1 MRVFTCPLYAGK
13 GSCRGRSPKTLFFVV
28 TYLRNGSI
36 RTGGDVLAAR
46 PKSETLSTGLPGLDR
61 VFTGILPGDN
71 IVWQVDVVED
81 YRPFVDPF
89 VRDAIARG
97 KRLVYFRFA
106 RHPELVPRGIGAEIH
121 VLRPEVGFET
131 FTAQIHKVIEEAGR
145 GTFYVFDCLS
155 DLAADWYSDLML
167 GNFFMVTCPYL
178 YDLDTVTYF
187 ALLRDGHSFDAVSAI
202 RGTTQLLIDV
212 FRHKERLYVHPLK
225 VDRRS
230 SPTMYLPHVRDGKA
244 FRPLTESAV
253 LSEVL
258 EDLSKRRVDAVP
270 RTLDIWD
277 RKLLQAREV
286 IDEVRLGVVPGGE
299 AAEIFARLLR
309 MMVTRDERLVALA
322 SRWFDLDD
330 LLALRKRM
338 IGTGLIGGKS
348 VGMLLA
354 RAILCKADPRW
365 RDRLETHDSF
375 YIGSDV
381 FYTFLVRN
389 GCWRA
394 RRGQR
399 NAATFMDGA
408 EEAGERILSGTFPG
422 FLQEQFV
429 AMLEYFGQSPI
440 IVRSS
445 SLLEDSFGNAF
456 TGKYDSVFCPNQGS
470 PQERL
475 SAFLDAIRVVYA
487 STMSPEA
494 LLYRAHRG
502 LIDRDEQMAILVQR
516 VSGAVHGHLFYPQ
529 VAGVGLSYNPYAWSE
544 QIDPQAGVLR
554 LVFGLGTRAVDRSDD
569 DYTRLVALNAPQRRP
584 ESAREGGGMSYSQ
597 RRVDLLDLRANRFT
611 SEGIDDV
618 ARASPDLPIDLY
630 AVRRGAL
637 LRGAGGSPRPSDE
650 GWVLTFGKLLSETP
664 FVPYM
669 REMLGILRDAYD
681 YPVDIEF
688 TANFLPDG
696 RYLVNLVQC
705 RPLQVKEGGNI
716 VDPPKRIP
724 RNALLLESRGPVIG
738 QSSLSRLDRVIFVDP
753 AAYSALPQRDRPSV
767 GRLIG
772 RIVHRPA
779 EGGPRNTLLLGPG
792 RWGTSTPSL
801 GVPVSF
807 AEIDK
812 VSAICEIIGV
822 GMPVV
827 PDVSLGTHFFND
839 LVEANMLYLAVH
851 PTRRGDSL
859 NLKFLAGAKNR
870 LAELLPEDA
879 EWAGVV
885 RVIDFPEAGD
895 GRVPYLNADSFRQRV
910 VCYLASAGKES

>member
-1 MRVFTCPLYAGK
+1 M
-13 GSCRGRSPKTLFFVV
+13 V

-36 RTGGDVLAAR
+36 RTGGDALAAR
-46 PKSETLSTGLPGLDR
+46 RKSETLSTGLPGLDR

-71 IVWQVDVVED
+71 IVWQVDTVED
-81 YRPFVDPF
+81 YVPFVDPF
-89 VRDAIARG
+89 VRAAIARG

-106 RHPELVPRGIGAEIH
+106 RHPELVPSGIGAEIH
-121 VLRPEVGFET
+121 TLHPEVGFET
-131 FTAQIHKVIEEAGR
+131 FTARIHKVIEEAGR

-187 ALLRDGHSFDAVSAI
+187 ALLRDGHSFDAVSSI

-212 FRHKERLYVHPLK
+212 FRHGERLYVHPLK

-258 EDLSKRRVDAVP
+258 EDLSKRRVDAVS

-277 RKLLQAREV
+277 RKLLQAREA
-286 IDEVRLGVVPGGE
+286 IDEVRKGVRPESE
-299 AAEIFARLLR
+299 AAEIFGRLLR

-399 NAATFMDGA
+399 NADTFMDGA
-408 EEAGERILSGTFPG
+408 DVAKERILSGAFPG
-422 FLQEQFV
+422 FLEEQFV

-456 TGKYDSVFCPNQGS
+456 TGKYDSVFRPNQGS
-470 PQERL
+470 PRERL
-475 SAFLDAIRVVYA
+475 STFLDAIRAVYA

-502 LIDRDEQMAILVQR
+502 LIDRDEQMAVLVQR

-529 VAGVGLSYNPYAWSE
+529 VAGVGLSYNPYVWSE

-569 DYTRLVALNAPQRRP
+569 DYTRLVALNDPLRRP
-584 ESAREGGGMSYSQ
+584 ESAREGGGTSYSQ
-597 RRVDLLDLRANRFT
+597 RRVDLLNLKTNRFS
-611 SEGIDDV
+611 SETVDAV
-618 ARASPDLPIDLY
+618 ACVSPDLPIDLY
-630 AVRRGAL
+630 AVRRSAL
-637 LRGAGGSPRPSDE
+637 PRGGGGSPRPTDE

-681 YPVDIEF
+681 YPVDTEF

-696 RYLVNLVQC
+696 RCLVNLVQC

-724 RNALLLESRGPVIG
+724 RNALLLDSRGPVIG

-772 RIVHRPA
+772 RIVHLPG
-779 EGGPRNTLLLGPG
+779 EGEERNTLLFGPG

-822 GMPVV
+822 GMPVT

-839 LVEANMLYLAVH
+839 LVEANMLYLAVQ
-851 PTRRGDSL
+851 PARRGDSL
-859 NLKFLAGAKNR
+859 NLAFLAGARNR
-870 LAELLPEDA
+870 LADLLPEDA

-885 RVIDFPEAGD
+885 RVIDFPDPAD
-895 GRVPYLNADSFRQRV
+895 GRRLYLNADSFRQRV
-910 VCYLASAGKES
+910 VCYLASPGKES

>member
-1 MRVFTCPLYAGK
+1 
-13 GSCRGRSPKTLFFVV
+13 
-28 TYLRNGSI
+28 
-36 RTGGDVLAAR
+36 
-46 PKSETLSTGLPGLDR
+46 
-61 VFTGILPGDN
+61 
-71 IVWQVDVVED
+71 
-81 YRPFVDPF
+81 
-89 VRDAIARG
+89 
-97 KRLVYFRFA
+97 
-106 RHPELVPRGIGAEIH
+106 
-121 VLRPEVGFET
+121 LRPEIGFET

-178 YDLDTVTYF
+178 YDLETVTYF

-225 VDRRS
+225 VDQRH
-230 SPTMYLPHVRDGKA
+230 SPTMYLPHVWDESA
-244 FRPLTESAV
+244 FRPITESAL

-258 EDLSKRRVDAVP
+258 VDLTKRRVDAAP

-277 RKLLQAREV
+277 RKLLRAREV
-286 IDEVRLGVVPGGE
+286 LDEVRLGVRPGEE

-322 SRWFDLDD
+322 SRWFGLDD
-330 LLALRKRM
+330 LLAIRKRM

-354 RAILCKADPRW
+354 RAILCKADARW
-365 RDRLETHDSF
+365 RERLETHDSF

-408 EEAGERILSGTFPG
+408 EEARERIVSGTFPG
-422 FLQEQFV
+422 FLREQFV

-470 PQERL
+470 PQQRL
-475 SAFLDAIRVVYA
+475 SAFLDAVQTVYA
-487 STMSPEA
+487 STMSSEA

-529 VAGVGLSYNPYAWSE
+529 VAGVGLSYNPYVWSDR
-544 QIDPQAGVLR
+544 IDPEAGVLR

-569 DYTRLVALNAPQRRP
+569 DYTRMVALNEPLRRP
-584 ESAREGGGMSYSQ
+584 ESSHGDGGAGYSQ
-597 RRVDLLDLRANRFT
+597 RRVDVLDLSANRFA
-611 SEGIDDV
+611 SETIDDV
-618 ARASPDLPIDLY
+618 ARVSPDLPIDLY
-630 AVRRGAL
+630 AARRGAL
-637 LRGAGGSPRPSDE
+637 ARGAATRRPSDD
-650 GWVLTFGKLLSETP
+650 GWVLLFGKLLSETP

-669 REMLGILRDAYD
+669 REMLGILRDAYE
-681 YPVDIEF
+681 YPVDTEF

-696 RYLVNLVQC
+696 RCLVNLVQC

-724 RNALLLESRGPVIG
+724 RGALVLESRGPVIG
-738 QSSLSRLDRVIFVDP
+738 QSSLSRLDRVIYVDP
-753 AAYSALPQRDRPSV
+753 AAYSSLSQRDRPSI

-772 RIVHRPA
+772 RIVHLPA

-807 AEIDK
+807 AEIDT

-851 PTRRGDSL
+851 PTRRGDLL
-859 NLKFLAGAKNR
+859 NMKFLAGARNL

-885 RVIDFPEAGD
+885 RVIDLPETGD
-895 GRVPYLNADSFRQRV
+895 GRCLYLNANSFRQRV
-910 VCYLASAGKES
+910 VCYLASSKQEIQCEFS

>member
-1 MRVFTCPLYAGK
+1 
-13 GSCRGRSPKTLFFVV
+13 
-28 TYLRNGSI
+28 
-36 RTGGDVLAAR
+36 
-46 PKSETLSTGLPGLDR
+46 
-61 VFTGILPGDN
+61 
-71 IVWQVDVVED
+71 
-81 YRPFVDPF
+81 
-89 VRDAIARG
+89 
-97 KRLVYFRFA
+97 
-106 RHPELVPRGIGAEIH
+106 
-121 VLRPEVGFET
+121 
-131 FTAQIHKVIEEAGR
+131 
-145 GTFYVFDCLS
+145 
-155 DLAADWYSDLML
+155 ML

-187 ALLRDGHSFDAVSAI
+187 ALLRDGHSFDAVSSI

-212 FRHKERLYVHPLK
+212 FRHEDRLYVHPLK

-258 EDLSKRRVDAVP
+258 EDLSKRRVDAVS

-286 IDEVRLGVVPGGE
+286 IDEVRLGVRPGEE
-299 AAEIFARLLR
+299 ASEIFGRLLR

-399 NAATFMDGA
+399 NADTFMDGA
-408 EEAGERILSGTFPG
+408 DVARGRILSGTFPG

-475 SAFLDAIRVVYA
+475 SAFLEAIRAVYA

-529 VAGVGLSYNPYAWSE
+529 VAGVGLSYNPYVWSE
-544 QIDPQAGVLR
+544 RIDPEAGVLR
-554 LVFGLGTRAVDRSDD
+554 LVFGLGTRAVERSDD
-569 DYTRLVALNAPQRRP
+569 DYTRLVALNEPLRRP
-584 ESAREGGGMSYSQ
+584 ETPGDDGGTGYSQ
-597 RRVDLLDLRANRFT
+597 RRVDVLDLSANRFT
-611 SEGIDDV
+611 SQTIDDV
-618 ARASPDLPIDLY
+618 VRVSPELPIDYY
-630 AVRRGAL
+630 ATRRSTL
-637 LRGAGGSPRPSDE
+637 LRGRGTSSRREEG
-650 GWVLTFGKLLSETP
+650 GWVLQFGKLLAETP
-664 FVPYM
+664 FVPYL
-669 REMLGILRDAYD
+669 REMLGILRDAYE
-681 YPVDIEF
+681 YPVDTEF
-688 TANFLPDG
+688 TANFLPGG
-696 RYLVNLVQC
+696 RCLVNLVQC
-705 RPLQVKEGGNI
+705 RPLQVKEGGTI

-724 RNALLLESRGPVIG
+724 RSALLLESHGPVIG
-738 QSSLSRLDRVIFVDP
+738 QSSLSGLGRVIFVDP

-772 RIVHRPA
+772 RIVHLPA
-779 EGGPRNTLLLGPG
+779 EDGPRNTLLLGPG

-807 AEIDK
+807 AEFDT

-822 GMPVV
+822 GMPVA

-859 NLKFLAGAKNR
+859 NLKFLAGARNR
-870 LAELLPEDA
+870 LPELLPEDA

-885 RVIDFPEAGD
+885 RVIDFPDRTD
-895 GRVPYLNADSFRQRV
+895 GRLLYLNADSFRQRV
-910 VCYLASAGKES
+910 VCYLASSRKKT

>member
-1 MRVFTCPLYAGK
+1 M
-13 GSCRGRSPKTLFFVV
+13 
-28 TYLRNGSI
+28 
-36 RTGGDVLAAR
+36 
-46 PKSETLSTGLPGLDR
+46 PGLDR

-81 YRPFVDPF
+81 YVPFVRPF

-121 VLRPEVGFET
+121 TLRPDVGFET
-131 FTAQIHKVIEEAGR
+131 FTAQIHKAIEEAGR

-225 VDRRS
+225 VDQRH
-230 SPTMYLPHVRDGKA
+230 SPTMYLPHVRDEDA
-244 FRPLTESAV
+244 FRPITESAL

-258 EDLSKRRVDAVP
+258 VDLTKRRVDAAP

-277 RKLLQAREV
+277 RKLLRAREV
-286 IDEVRLGVVPGGE
+286 LDEVRLGVRPGGE
-299 AAEIFARLLR
+299 AAGIFARLLR

-330 LLALRKRM
+330 LLAIRKRM

-354 RAILCKADPRW
+354 RAILCKADARW
-365 RDRLETHDSF
+365 RERLETHDSF

-399 NAATFMDGA
+399 NAATFMDGV
-408 EEAGERILSGTFPG
+408 EEARERIVSGTFPG
-422 FLQEQFV
+422 FIREQFV

-470 PQERL
+470 PQQRL
-475 SAFLDAIRVVYA
+475 SAFLDAVQAVYA

-529 VAGVGLSYNPYAWSE
+529 VAGVGLSYNPYVWSDR
-544 QIDPQAGVLR
+544 IDPEAGVLR

-569 DYTRLVALNAPQRRP
+569 DYTRMVALNEPLRRP
-584 ESAREGGGMSYSQ
+584 ESSHGDGGAGYSQ
-597 RRVDLLDLRANRFT
+597 RRVDVLDLSANRFT
-611 SEGIDDV
+611 SETIDEV
-618 ARASPDLPIDLY
+618 ARVSPDLPIDLY
-630 AVRRGAL
+630 AARRGSL
-637 LRGAGGSPRPSDE
+637 LRGGGTPSRRAGD
-650 GWVLTFGKLLSETP
+650 GWILQFGKLLSETP

-669 REMLGILRDAYD
+669 REMLGILRDAYE
-681 YPVDIEF
+681 YPVDTEF
-688 TANFLPDG
+688 TTNFLPDG
-696 RYLVNLVQC
+696 RCLVNLVQC

-724 RNALLLESRGPVIG
+724 RGALVLESRGPVIG
-738 QSSLSRLDRVIFVDP
+738 QSSLSRLDRVIYVDP
-753 AAYSALPQRDRPSV
+753 AAYSALTQRDRPSI

-772 RIVHRPA
+772 RIVHLPA
-779 EGGPRNTLLLGPG
+779 EDGPRNTLLLGPG

-807 AEIDK
+807 AEIDT

-851 PTRRGDSL
+851 PTRRGDSM
-859 NLKFLAGAKNR
+859 NMKFLAGARNL

-885 RVIDFPEAGD
+885 RVIDLPEQGD
-895 GRVPYLNADSFRQRV
+895 GRCLYLNANSFRQRV
-910 VCYLASAGKES
+910 VCYLAHPVNES

>member
-1 MRVFTCPLYAGK
+1 MK
-13 GSCRGRSPKTLFFVV
+13 KT
-28 TYLRNGSI
+28 
-36 RTGGDVLAAR
+36 
-46 PKSETLSTGLPGLDR
+46 PSTGLPGLDR
-61 VFTGILPGDN
+61 VFTGLLPGDN
-71 IVWQVDVVED
+71 IVWQVDAVEE

-89 VRDAIARG
+89 VRGAIARG

-121 VLRPEVGFET
+121 TLHPEVGFET
-131 FTAQIHKVIEEAGR
+131 FTSRIHKVIEEAGR

-187 ALLRDGHSFDAVSAI
+187 ALLRDGHSFDAVSSI

-212 FRHKERLYVHPLK
+212 FRHKDRLYVHPLK
-225 VDRRS
+225 VEQRH
-230 SPTMYLPHVRDGKA
+230 SPTMYLPHVRDGEE
-244 FRPLTESAV
+244 FRPLTESAA

-258 EDLSKRRVDAVP
+258 ADLSRRRVDAVP

-277 RKLLQAREV
+277 RKLLQAREA
-286 IDEVRLGVVPGGE
+286 IDAVRPGARPGGE
-299 AAEIFARLLR
+299 APEIFGRLLR
-309 MMVTRDERLVALA
+309 MMVTRDERLIALA

-330 LLALRKRM
+330 LLVLRKRM

-354 RAILCKADPRW
+354 RAILCKVDPRW

-389 GCWRA
+389 GCWKA

-399 NAATFMDGA
+399 NAETFLDGA
-408 EEAGERILSGTFPG
+408 KEARERILAGSFPG

-470 PQERL
+470 PQERIE
-475 SAFLDAIRVVYA
+475 AFLEAIRSVYA

-529 VAGVGLSYNPYAWSE
+529 VAGVGLSYNPYVWSDR
-544 QIDPQAGVLR
+544 IDPEAGVLR

-569 DYTRLVALNAPQRRP
+569 DYTRLVALNDPLRRP
-584 ESAREGGGMSYSQ
+584 ETAREDGGMSYSQ
-597 RRVDLLDLRANRFT
+597 RRVDLLDLETNRFA
-611 SEGIDDV
+611 SETIDAV
-618 ARASPDLPIDLY
+618 VRVSPDLPIGLY
-630 AVRRGAL
+630 SVRRSAL
-637 LRGAGGSPRPSDE
+637 VRDPGSSPRPSAD
-650 GWVLTFGKLLSETP
+650 GWVLEFGKLLSETQ

-669 REMLGILRDAYD
+669 REMLGILREAYE
-681 YPVDIEF
+681 YPVDTEF

-696 RYLVNLVQC
+696 RFLVNLVQC
-705 RPLQVKEGGNI
+705 RPLQVKEGGHI
-716 VDPPKRIP
+716 VDPPKKIP

-738 QSSLSRLDRVIFVDP
+738 QSSLSRIDRVIFVDP
-753 AAYSALPQRDRPSV
+753 SAYSALSQRDRPSV

-772 RIVHRPA
+772 RIVHLPGEDAR
-779 EGGPRNTLLLGPG
+779 RNVLLLGPG

-812 VSAICEIIGV
+812 VSVICEIIGV

-839 LVEANMLYLAVH
+839 LVEADMLYLAVN

-859 NLKFLAGAKNR
+859 NLEFLSGARNR
-870 LAELLPEDA
+870 LAELVPEDA

-885 RVIDFPEAGD
+885 RVIDFPGAGD
-895 GRVPYLNADSFRQRV
+895 GRLPYLNANSFRQRV
-910 VCYLASAGKES
+910 VCYLASSGQET

>member
-1 MRVFTCPLYAGK
+1 
-13 GSCRGRSPKTLFFVV
+13 
-28 TYLRNGSI
+28 
-36 RTGGDVLAAR
+36 
-46 PKSETLSTGLPGLDR
+46 LPGLDR

-81 YRPFVDPF
+81 YVPFVEPF

-121 VLRPEVGFET
+121 ALRPEVGFET
-131 FTAQIHKVIEEAGR
+131 FTAQIHEVIEEAGR
-145 GTFYVFDCLS
+145 GTCYVFDCLS

-187 ALLRDGHSFDAVSAI
+187 ALLRDGHSFDAVSSI

-212 FRHKERLYVHPLK
+212 FRHKDRLYVHPLK

-258 EDLSKRRVDAVP
+258 EDLSKRRVDAAS
-270 RTLDIWD
+270 RALDIWD
-277 RKLLQAREV
+277 RKLLQAREA
-286 IDEVRLGVVPGGE
+286 IDEVRLGVRPGGE
-299 AAEIFARLLR
+299 APEIFGRLLR

-330 LLALRKRM
+330 LLSLRKRM

-354 RAILCKADPRW
+354 RAILCKTDPRW

-399 NAATFMDGA
+399 NADTFMDGA
-408 EEAGERILSGTFPG
+408 DVARERILSGAFPG

-475 SAFLDAIRVVYA
+475 EAFLSAVRTVYA

-529 VAGVGLSYNPYAWSE
+529 VAGVGLSYNPYVWSE
-544 QIDPQAGVLR
+544 RIDPEAGVLR
-554 LVFGLGTRAVDRSDD
+554 LVFGLGTRAVERSDD
-569 DYTRLVALNAPQRRP
+569 DYTRLVALNEPLRRP
-584 ESAREGGGMSYSQ
+584 ETPGDDGGTGYSQ
-597 RRVDLLDLRANRFT
+597 RRVDVLDLKANRFT
-611 SEGIDDV
+611 SQTIDDV
-618 ARASPDLPIDLY
+618 VRVSPELPIDYY
-630 AVRRGAL
+630 ATRRSTL
-637 LRGAGGSPRPSDE
+637 LRGRGTSSRREEG
-650 GWVLTFGKLLSETP
+650 GWVLQFGKLLSETP
-664 FVPYM
+664 FVPYL
-669 REMLGILRDAYD
+669 REMLGILRDAYE
-681 YPVDIEF
+681 YPVDTEF
-688 TANFLPDG
+688 TANFLPGG
-696 RYLVNLVQC
+696 RCLVNLVQC
-705 RPLQVKEGGNI
+705 RPLQVKEGGTI

-724 RNALLLESRGPVIG
+724 RSALLLESHGPVIG
-738 QSSLSRLDRVIFVDP
+738 QSSLSGLGRVIFVDP

-772 RIVHRPA
+772 RIVHLPA
-779 EGGPRNTLLLGPG
+779 EDGPRNTLLLGPG

-807 AEIDK
+807 AEFDT

-822 GMPVV
+822 GMPVA

-859 NLKFLAGAKNR
+859 NLKFLAGARNR
-870 LAELLPEDA
+870 LPELLPEDA

-885 RVIDFPEAGD
+885 RVIDFPDRTD
-895 GRVPYLNADSFRQRV
+895 GRLLYLNADSFRQRV
-910 VCYLASAGKES
+910 VCYLAASRKKT

>member
-1 MRVFTCPLYAGK
+1 MA
-13 GSCRGRSPKTLFFVV
+13 RS
-28 TYLRNGSI
+28 
-36 RTGGDVLAAR
+36 GGDVLTAR
-46 PKSETLSTGLPGLDR
+46 AKSERVSTGLPGLDR

-71 IVWQVDVVED
+71 IVWQVDAVDD

-89 VRDAIARG
+89 VRDAIAHG

-106 RHPELVPRGIGAEIH
+106 RHSELVPRGIGAEIH
-121 VLRPEVGFET
+121 TLHPEVGFET
-131 FTAQIHKVIEEAGR
+131 FTARIHKVIEEAGR

-187 ALLRDGHSFDAVSAI
+187 ALLRDGHSFDAVASI

-212 FRHKERLYVHPLK
+212 FRHKDRLYVHPLK

-258 EDLSKRRVDAVP
+258 EGLSKRRVDAVS

-286 IDEVRLGVVPGGE
+286 LDEVQLGARQKKDASEV
-299 AAEIFARLLR
+299 FARLLR
-309 MMVTRDERLVALA
+309 MMVTRDDRLIALA
-322 SRWFDLDD
+322 SRWFDLED

-354 RAILCKADPRW
+354 RAILRKADPRW
-365 RDRLETHDSF
+365 KDRLETHDSF

-399 NAATFMDGA
+399 NADTFMDGA
-408 EEAGERILSGTFPG
+408 GEARRRILSGTFPG

-456 TGKYDSVFCPNQGS
+456 TGKYESVFCPNQGS
-470 PQERL
+470 PRERL
-475 SAFLDAIRVVYA
+475 DAFLDAIRAVYA

-494 LLYRAHRG
+494 LQYRAHRG

-529 VAGVGLSYNPYAWSE
+529 VAGVGLSYNPYVWSGE
-544 QIDPQAGVLR
+544 IDPEAGVLR

-569 DYTRLVALNAPQRRP
+569 DYTRLVALNAPLRRP
-584 ESAREGGGMSYSQ
+584 DAGRSDASACSQ
-597 RRVDLLDLRANRFT
+597 RRVDLLDLRANRFA
-611 SEGIDDV
+611 SQAFDDV
-618 ARASPDLPIDLY
+618 ARASRDLPVDLY
-630 AVRRGAL
+630 AVRRSARPG
-637 LRGAGGSPRPSDE
+637 GAGTSARPPDE
-650 GWVLTFGKLLSETP
+650 GWALTFGKLLSETP
-664 FVPYM
+664 FVPYL
-669 REMLGILRDAYD
+669 REMLGILRDAYE
-681 YPVDIEF
+681 YPVDTEF

-696 RYLVNLVQC
+696 RCLVNLVQC
-705 RPLQVKEGGNI
+705 RPLQVKEGGNL
-716 VDPPKRIP
+716 VDPPKRIS
-724 RNALLLESRGPVIG
+724 RNALLLESRGPIVG
-738 QSSLSRLDRVIFVDP
+738 QSSQSRLDRVILVDP
-753 AAYSALPQRDRPSV
+753 AAYSALPQRDRPSI

-772 RIVHRPA
+772 RIIHLPSA
-779 EGGPRNTLLLGPG
+779 GGERNTLLLGPG

-812 VSAICEIIGV
+812 VSVICEIIGV
-822 GMPVV
+822 GMPVT

-839 LVEANMLYLAVH
+839 LVEANMLYLAVQ
-851 PTRRGDSL
+851 PARRGDSL
-859 NLKFLAGAKNR
+859 NLKLIAGARNR
-870 LAELLPEDA
+870 LAELLPEDV

-885 RVIDFPEAGD
+885 RVIDFPDPAD
-895 GRVPYLNADSFRQRV
+895 GRLLYLNADSFRQRV
-910 VCYLASAGKES
+910 VCYLATPGKGE

>member
-1 MRVFTCPLYAGK
+1 MEKP
-13 GSCRGRSPKTLFFVV
+13 P
-28 TYLRNGSI
+28 
-36 RTGGDVLAAR
+36 
-46 PKSETLSTGLPGLDR
+46 STGLPGLDR
-61 VFTGILPGDN
+61 VFTGLLPGDN
-71 IVWQVDVVED
+71 IVWQVDAVED

-89 VRDAIARG
+89 VRNAIAGG

-121 VLRPEVGFET
+121 VLRPDVGFET

-145 GTFYVFDCLS
+145 GTSYVFDCLS

-187 ALLRDGHSFDAVSAI
+187 ALLRDDHSFDAVSAI

-225 VDRRS
+225 VDQRH
-230 SPTMYLPHVRDGKA
+230 SPTMYLPHVWDGDA
-244 FRPLTESAV
+244 FRPLTESAI

-258 EDLSKRRVDAVP
+258 VDLTKRRVDAVP

-277 RKLLQAREV
+277 RKLLRAREV
-286 IDEVRLGVVPGGE
+286 QDEVRLGERLGGE

-330 LLALRKRM
+330 LLAIRRRM

-354 RAILCKADPRW
+354 RAILCKADARW
-365 RDRLETHDSF
+365 RERLETHDSF

-408 EEAGERILSGTFPG
+408 EEAGERIRSGTFPG
-422 FLQEQFV
+422 FIREQFV

-445 SLLEDSFGNAF
+445 SLLEDGFGNAF

-470 PQERL
+470 PQQRL
-475 SAFLDAIRVVYA
+475 SAFLEAVQMVYA

-502 LIDRDEQMAILVQR
+502 LIDRDEQMAVLVQR

-529 VAGVGLSYNPYAWSE
+529 VAGVGLSYNPYVWSDR
-544 QIDPQAGVLR
+544 IDPEAGVLR

-569 DYTRLVALNAPQRRP
+569 DYTRMVALNEPLRRP
-584 ESAREGGGMSYSQ
+584 GSSRGDGGSGYSQ
-597 RRVDLLDLRANRFT
+597 RRVDVLDLKENRFA
-611 SEGIDDV
+611 SETINDV
-618 ARASPDLPIDLY
+618 ARVSPDLPIDLY
-630 AVRRGAL
+630 AARRGAL
-637 LRGAGGSPRPSDE
+637 ARGAAAPRPTDD
-650 GWVLTFGKLLSETP
+650 GWVLLFGKLLSETP

-681 YPVDIEF
+681 YPVDTEF

-696 RYLVNLVQC
+696 RCLVNLVQC

-724 RNALLLESRGPVIG
+724 RGALVLESRGPIIG
-738 QSSLSRLDRVIFVDP
+738 QSSLSRLDRVIYVDP
-753 AAYSALPQRDRPSV
+753 AAYSSLSQRDRPSV
-767 GRLIG
+767 GHLIG
-772 RIVHRPA
+772 RIVHLPA
-779 EGGPRNTLLLGPG
+779 EDGPRNILLLGPG

-859 NLKFLAGAKNR
+859 NMKFLAGARNL

-885 RVIDFPEAGD
+885 RVIDVPESGD
-895 GRVPYLNADSFRQRV
+895 GRVLYLNADSFRQRV
-910 VCYLASAGKES
+910 VCYLASSGQET

>member
-1 MRVFTCPLYAGK
+1 M
-13 GSCRGRSPKTLFFVV
+13 V
-28 TYLRNGSI
+28 TYLRSGSI

-121 VLRPEVGFET
+121 TLHPEVGFET
-131 FTAQIHKVIEEAGR
+131 FTARIHKVIEEAGR

-187 ALLRDGHSFDAVSAI
+187 ALLRDGHSFDAVSSI

-258 EDLSKRRVDAVP
+258 EDLSKRRVDAVS

-286 IDEVRLGVVPGGE
+286 IDEVRLGVRPGGE
-299 AAEIFARLLR
+299 APEIFGRLLR

-399 NAATFMDGA
+399 KSETFMDGA
-408 EEAGERILSGTFPG
+408 EEARERILSGTFPG

-475 SAFLDAIRVVYA
+475 SAFLEAVRTVYA

-544 QIDPQAGVLR
+544 QIDPEAGVLR

-584 ESAREGGGMSYSQ
+584 DAERSGAVGFSQ

-611 SEGIDDV
+611 SERIDDV

-630 AVRRGAL
+630 AVRRSAL
-637 LRGAGGSPRPSDE
+637 LRDAGGSPRPSDE
-650 GWVLTFGKLLSETP
+650 GWILTFGKLLSETP

-669 REMLGILRDAYD
+669 REMLGILRDAYE

-688 TANFLPDG
+688 TANFLAG
-696 RYLVNLVQC
+696 RAVPRQP
-705 RPLQVKEGGNI
+705 RAMPAAAGEGGREHRR
-716 VDPPKRIP
+716 P
-724 RNALLLESRGPVIG
+724 AEA
-738 QSSLSRLDRVIFVDP
+738 DP
-753 AAYSALPQRDRPSV
+753 AERPPARVARAGHRAKLPVAARPRDLRRPRRLLRASAKGSPLRRASHRPDRPSPR
-767 GRLIG
+767 GRG
-772 RIVHRPA
+772 TPEHPA
-779 EGGPRNTLLLGPG
+779 AGPG
-792 RWGTSTPSL
+792 TLGDEHRRPSGYRSRSPRSTRCPRSARSSGWGCPWSPTCRSGPTFSTTWSRRTCCTWR
-801 GVPVSF
+801 S
-807 AEIDK
+807 
-812 VSAICEIIGV
+812 
-822 GMPVV
+822 
-827 PDVSLGTHFFND
+827 
-839 LVEANMLYLAVH
+839 
-851 PTRRGDSL
+851 TRRG
-859 NLKFLAGAKNR
+859 AG
-870 LAELLPEDA
+870 
-879 EWAGVV
+879 
-885 RVIDFPEAGD
+885 I
-895 GRVPYLNADSFRQRV
+895 S
-910 VCYLASAGKES
+910 

>member
-1 MRVFTCPLYAGK
+1 
-13 GSCRGRSPKTLFFVV
+13 
-28 TYLRNGSI
+28 
-36 RTGGDVLAAR
+36 
-46 PKSETLSTGLPGLDR
+46 
-61 VFTGILPGDN
+61 
-71 IVWQVDVVED
+71 
-81 YRPFVDPF
+81 
-89 VRDAIARG
+89 
-97 KRLVYFRFA
+97 
-106 RHPELVPRGIGAEIH
+106 
-121 VLRPEVGFET
+121 
-131 FTAQIHKVIEEAGR
+131 
-145 GTFYVFDCLS
+145 
-155 DLAADWYSDLML
+155 ML

-187 ALLRDGHSFDAVSAI
+187 ALLRDDHSFDAVSAI

-212 FRHKERLYVHPLK
+212 FRRGDRLYVHPLK

-230 SPTMYLPHVRDGKA
+230 SPTMYLPHVRDGDA

-258 EDLSKRRVDAVP
+258 ADFTRRRVDAVS

-286 IDEVRLGVVPGGE
+286 LDGVRLGVRSGGE
-299 AAEIFARLLR
+299 AEEIFGRLLR
-309 MMVTRDERLVALA
+309 MMVTRDARLVALA

-365 RDRLETHDSF
+365 RDRLEMHDSF

-399 NAATFMDGA
+399 NAESFMDGA
-408 EEAGERILSGTFPG
+408 EEARERILAGSFPG
-422 FLQEQFV
+422 FIREQFV

-456 TGKYDSVFCPNQGS
+456 TGKYDSVFRPNQGS

-475 SAFLDAIRVVYA
+475 SAFLDAVRAVYA

-529 VAGVGLSYNPYAWSE
+529 VAGVGLSYNPYVWSE
-544 QIDPQAGVLR
+544 RIDPEAGVLR
-554 LVFGLGTRAVDRSDD
+554 LVFGLGTRAVERSDD
-569 DYTRLVALNAPQRRP
+569 DYTRLVALNEPLRRP
-584 ESAREGGGMSYSQ
+584 ETPGDDGVTGYSQ
-597 RRVDLLDLRANRFT
+597 RRVDVLDLKANRFT
-611 SEGIDDV
+611 SQTIDDV
-618 ARASPDLPIDLY
+618 VRVSPELPIDYY
-630 AVRRGAL
+630 ATRRSTL
-637 LRGAGGSPRPSDE
+637 LRGRGTSSRREEG
-650 GWVLTFGKLLSETP
+650 GWVLQFGKLLSETP
-664 FVPYM
+664 FVPYL
-669 REMLGILRDAYD
+669 REMLGILRDAYE
-681 YPVDIEF
+681 YPVDTEF
-688 TANFLPDG
+688 TANFLPGG
-696 RYLVNLVQC
+696 RCLVNLVQC
-705 RPLQVKEGGNI
+705 RPLQVKEGGTI

-724 RNALLLESRGPVIG
+724 RSALLLESHGPVIG
-738 QSSLSRLDRVIFVDP
+738 QSSLSGLGRVIFVDP

-772 RIVHRPA
+772 RIVHLP
-779 EGGPRNTLLLGPG
+779 EEDGPRNTLLLGPG

-807 AEIDK
+807 AEFDT

-822 GMPVV
+822 GMPVA

-859 NLKFLAGAKNR
+859 NLKFLAGARNR
-870 LAELLPEDA
+870 LPELLPEDA

-885 RVIDFPEAGD
+885 RVIDFPDRTD
-895 GRVPYLNADSFRQRV
+895 GRLLYLNADSFRQRV
-910 VCYLASAGKES
+910 VCYLVSSRKKT

>member
-1 MRVFTCPLYAGK
+1 
-13 GSCRGRSPKTLFFVV
+13 VV

-36 RTGGDVLAAR
+36 RTGGDALAAR
-46 PKSETLSTGLPGLDR
+46 RKSETLSTGLPGLDR

-71 IVWQVDVVED
+71 IVWQVDTVED
-81 YRPFVDPF
+81 YVPFVDPF
-89 VRDAIARG
+89 VRAAIARG

-106 RHPELVPRGIGAEIH
+106 RHPELVPSGIGAEIH
-121 VLRPEVGFET
+121 TLHPEVGFET
-131 FTAQIHKVIEEAGR
+131 FTARIHKVIEEAGR

-187 ALLRDGHSFDAVSAI
+187 ALLRDGHSFDAVSSI

-212 FRHKERLYVHPLK
+212 FRHGERLYVHPLK

-258 EDLSKRRVDAVP
+258 EDLSKRRVDAVS

-277 RKLLQAREV
+277 RKLLQAREA
-286 IDEVRLGVVPGGE
+286 IDEVRKGVRPESE
-299 AAEIFARLLR
+299 AAEIFGRLLR

-399 NAATFMDGA
+399 NADTFMDGA
-408 EEAGERILSGTFPG
+408 DVAKERILSGAFPG
-422 FLQEQFV
+422 FLEEQFV

-456 TGKYDSVFCPNQGS
+456 TGKYDSVFRPNQGS

-475 SAFLDAIRVVYA
+475 STFLDAIRAVYA

-502 LIDRDEQMAILVQR
+502 LIDRDEQMAVLVQR

-529 VAGVGLSYNPYAWSE
+529 VAGVGLSYNPYVWSE

-569 DYTRLVALNAPQRRP
+569 DYTRLVALNDPLRRP
-584 ESAREGGGMSYSQ
+584 ESAREGGGTSYSQ
-597 RRVDLLDLRANRFT
+597 RRVDLLNLKTNRFS
-611 SEGIDDV
+611 SETVDAV
-618 ARASPDLPIDLY
+618 ACVSPDLPIDLY
-630 AVRRGAL
+630 AVRRSAL
-637 LRGAGGSPRPSDE
+637 PRGGGGSPRPTDE

-681 YPVDIEF
+681 YPVDTEF
-688 TANFLPDG
+688 TANFMPDG
-696 RYLVNLVQC
+696 RCLVNLVQC

-724 RNALLLESRGPVIG
+724 RNALLLDSRGPVIG

-772 RIVHRPA
+772 RIVHLPG
-779 EGGPRNTLLLGPG
+779 EGEERNTLLFGPG

-822 GMPVV
+822 GMPVT

-839 LVEANMLYLAVH
+839 LVEANMLYLAVQ
-851 PTRRGDSL
+851 PARRGDSL
-859 NLKFLAGAKNR
+859 NLAFLAGARNR
-870 LAELLPEDA
+870 LADLLPEDA

-885 RVIDFPEAGD
+885 RVIDFPDPAD
-895 GRVPYLNADSFRQRV
+895 GRRLYLNADSFRQRV
-910 VCYLASAGKES
+910 VCYLASPGKES

>member
-1 MRVFTCPLYAGK
+1 M
-13 GSCRGRSPKTLFFVV
+13 
-28 TYLRNGSI
+28 
-36 RTGGDVLAAR
+36 
-46 PKSETLSTGLPGLDR
+46 PGLDR

-71 IVWQVDVVED
+71 IVWQVDAVDD

-106 RHPELVPRGIGAEIH
+106 RHPELVPRGVGAEIH
-121 VLRPEVGFET
+121 TLHPEVGFET
-131 FTAQIHKVIEEAGR
+131 FTARIHEVIEEAGR

-212 FRHKERLYVHPLK
+212 FRHRERLYVHPLK
-225 VDRRS
+225 VDQRH

-258 EDLSKRRVDAVP
+258 EDLSKRRVDAVS

-618 ARASPDLPIDLY
+618 TRASPDLPIDLY

-859 NLKFLAGAKNR
+859 NLKFLAGARNR

-910 VCYLASAGKES
+910 VCYLASAEKET

>member
-1 MRVFTCPLYAGK
+1 
-13 GSCRGRSPKTLFFVV
+13 
-28 TYLRNGSI
+28 
-36 RTGGDVLAAR
+36 
-46 PKSETLSTGLPGLDR
+46 
-61 VFTGILPGDN
+61 
-71 IVWQVDVVED
+71 VDVVDD

-89 VRDAIARG
+89 VRGAIAGG

-121 VLRPEVGFET
+121 TLHPEVGFET
-131 FTAQIHKVIEEAGR
+131 FTARIHKVIEEAGR
-145 GTFYVFDCLS
+145 GAFYVFDCLS

-187 ALLRDGHSFDAVSAI
+187 ALLRDGHSFEAVSSI

-212 FRHKERLYVHPLK
+212 FRRKDRLYVHPLK

-230 SPTMYLPHVRDGKA
+230 SPTMYLPHVRDGKV

-258 EDLSKRRVDAVP
+258 EDLSKRRVDSAS

-286 IDEVRLGVVPGGE
+286 IDEVRRGVRSE
-299 AAEIFARLLR
+299 SDEEEIFGRLLR
-309 MMVTRDERLVALA
+309 MMVTRDERLIALA
-322 SRWFDLDD
+322 SRWFELED
-330 LLALRKRM
+330 LLVLRRRM

-354 RAILCKADPRW
+354 RAILCKTDPAW
-365 RDRLETHDSF
+365 LERLETHDSF

-399 NAATFMDGA
+399 NADTFMDGA
-408 EEAGERILSGTFPG
+408 GEARERILSGTFPG
-422 FLQEQFV
+422 FLQEQFT

-456 TGKYDSVFCPNQGS
+456 TGKYDSVFCPNQGA

-475 SAFLDAIRVVYA
+475 ESFLSAVRTVYA

-494 LLYRAHRG
+494 LLYRARRG
-502 LIDRDEQMAILVQR
+502 LIDRDEQMAVLVQR
-516 VSGAVHGHLFYPQ
+516 VSGAVHGHRFYPQ

-544 QIDPQAGVLR
+544 QIAPEAGVLR

-569 DYTRLVALNAPQRRP
+569 DYTRLVALNAPDRRP
-584 ESAREGGGMSYSQ
+584 DTGRSGDAAFSQ
-597 RRVDLLDLRANRFT
+597 RRVDLLDLRANRFA
-611 SEGIDDV
+611 SERIDDV
-618 ARASPDLPIDLY
+618 VRDSPDLPIDLY
-630 AVRRGAL
+630 AVRRSAL
-637 LRGAGGSPRPSDE
+637 LRGEGASPKPSDE

-664 FVPYM
+664 FVPCM

-681 YPVDIEF
+681 YPVDTEF
-688 TANFLPDG
+688 TANLLPDG
-696 RYLVNLVQC
+696 RCLVNLVQC
-705 RPLQVKEGGNI
+705 RPLQVKEGGKI

-724 RNALLLESRGPVIG
+724 RSSLLLESHGPVIG

-753 AAYSALPQRDRPSV
+753 AAYSELSQRDRPSIA
-767 GRLIG
+767 RLIG
-772 RIVHRPA
+772 RIVHLPA
-779 EGGPRNTLLLGPG
+779 GPERRNVLLLGPG

-839 LVEANMLYLAVH
+839 LVEANMLYFAVH
-851 PTRRGDSL
+851 PTRRGDAL
-859 NLKFLAGAKNR
+859 NIEFLAASRNR

-879 EWAGVV
+879 EWTGVV
-885 RVIDFPEAGD
+885 RVIDFPGQAD
-895 GRVPYLNADSFRQRV
+895 GRLPFLNANSFKQRV
-910 VCYLASAGKES
+910 VCYLASPGKET

>member
-1 MRVFTCPLYAGK
+1 VEKP
-13 GSCRGRSPKTLFFVV
+13 P
-28 TYLRNGSI
+28 
-36 RTGGDVLAAR
+36 
-46 PKSETLSTGLPGLDR
+46 STGLPGLDR
-61 VFTGILPGDN
+61 VFTGLLPGDN
-71 IVWQVDVVED
+71 IVWQVDAVED

-89 VRDAIARG
+89 VRNAIAGG

-121 VLRPEVGFET
+121 VLRPDVGFET

-145 GTFYVFDCLS
+145 GTSYVFDCLS

-187 ALLRDGHSFDAVSAI
+187 ALLRDDHSFDAVSAI

-225 VDRRS
+225 VDQRH
-230 SPTMYLPHVRDGKA
+230 SPTMYLPHVWDGDA
-244 FRPLTESAV
+244 FRPLTESAI

-258 EDLSKRRVDAVP
+258 VDLTKRRVDAVP

-277 RKLLQAREV
+277 RKLLRAREV
-286 IDEVRLGVVPGGE
+286 QDEVRLGERLGGE

-330 LLALRKRM
+330 LLAIRRRM

-354 RAILCKADPRW
+354 RAILCKADARW
-365 RDRLETHDSF
+365 RERLETHDSF

-408 EEAGERILSGTFPG
+408 EEAGERIRSGTFPG
-422 FLQEQFV
+422 FIREQFV

-445 SLLEDSFGNAF
+445 SLLEDGFGNAF

-470 PQERL
+470 PQQRL
-475 SAFLDAIRVVYA
+475 SAFLEAVQMVYA

-502 LIDRDEQMAILVQR
+502 LIDRDEQMAVLVQR

-529 VAGVGLSYNPYAWSE
+529 VAGVGLSYNPYVWSDR
-544 QIDPQAGVLR
+544 IDPEAGVLR

-569 DYTRLVALNAPQRRP
+569 DYTRMVALNEPLRRP
-584 ESAREGGGMSYSQ
+584 GSSRGDGGSGYSQ
-597 RRVDLLDLRANRFT
+597 RRVDVLDLKENRFA
-611 SEGIDDV
+611 SETINDV
-618 ARASPDLPIDLY
+618 ARVSPDLPIDLY
-630 AVRRGAL
+630 AARRGAL
-637 LRGAGGSPRPSDE
+637 ARGAAAPRPTDD
-650 GWVLTFGKLLSETP
+650 GWVLLFGKLLSETP

-681 YPVDIEF
+681 YPVDTEF

-696 RYLVNLVQC
+696 RCLVNLVQC

-724 RNALLLESRGPVIG
+724 RGALVLESRGPIIG
-738 QSSLSRLDRVIFVDP
+738 QSSLSRLDRVIYVDP
-753 AAYSALPQRDRPSV
+753 AAYSSLSQRDRPSV
-767 GRLIG
+767 GHLIG
-772 RIVHRPA
+772 RIVHLPA
-779 EGGPRNTLLLGPG
+779 EDGPRNILLLGPG

-859 NLKFLAGAKNR
+859 NMKFLAGARNL

-885 RVIDFPEAGD
+885 RVIDVPESGD
-895 GRVPYLNADSFRQRV
+895 GRVLYLNADSFRQRV
-910 VCYLASAGKES
+910 VCYLASSGQET

>member
-1 MRVFTCPLYAGK
+1 M
-13 GSCRGRSPKTLFFVV
+13 
-28 TYLRNGSI
+28 
-36 RTGGDVLAAR
+36 
-46 PKSETLSTGLPGLDR
+46 STGLPGLDR

-71 IVWQVDVVED
+71 IVWQVDAVEE

-89 VRDAIARG
+89 VRDALSRG

-121 VLRPEVGFET
+121 VLHPEVGFET
-131 FTAQIHKVIEEAGR
+131 FTARIHKVIEEAGR
-145 GTFYVFDCLS
+145 GAFYVFDCLS

-187 ALLRDGHSFDAVSAI
+187 ALLRDDHSFDAVSAI

-212 FRHKERLYVHPLK
+212 FRREGRLYVHPLK
-225 VDRRS
+225 VDQRH
-230 SPTMYLPHVRDGKA
+230 SPTMYLPHVRDGGE
-244 FRPLTESAV
+244 FRPLTESAI

-258 EDLSKRRVDAVP
+258 ADRTRRRGDAAS
-270 RTLDIWD
+270 RALDIWD
-277 RKLLQAREV
+277 RKLLQAREA
-286 IDEVRLGVVPGGE
+286 IDGVRQGLRAGAE
-299 AAEIFARLLR
+299 AQEIFGRLLR

-322 SRWFDLDD
+322 SRWFDLED
-330 LLALRKRM
+330 LLVLRKRM

-354 RAILCKADPRW
+354 RAILCKTDPRW
-365 RDRLETHDSF
+365 KERLETHDSF

-399 NAATFMDGA
+399 NAETFLDGA
-408 EEAGERILSGTFPG
+408 QEARERILAGDFPA
-422 FLQEQFV
+422 FVAEQFV

-475 SAFLDAIRVVYA
+475 RAFLDAVRSVYA

-529 VAGVGLSYNPYAWSE
+529 VAGVGLSYNPYAWSRE
-544 QIDPQAGVLR
+544 IDPEAGVLR

-569 DYTRLVALNAPQRRP
+569 DYTRLVALNAPLRRP
-584 ESAREGGGMSYSQ
+584 DVERSGTSAFSQ
-597 RRVDLLDLRANRFT
+597 RRVDLLDLQRNRFA
-611 SEGIDDV
+611 SETIDAV
-618 ARASPDLPIDLY
+618 ARISTDLPIDLY
-630 AVRRGAL
+630 AVRRNPQG
-637 LRGAGGSPRPSDE
+637 RGTAASARPSGD
-650 GWVLTFGKLLSETP
+650 GWVLEFEKLLSETP
-664 FVPYM
+664 FVGTL
-669 REMLGILRDAYD
+669 REMLGILRSAYD
-681 YPVDIEF
+681 YPVDTEF

-696 RYLVNLVQC
+696 RLLVNLVQC
-705 RPLQVKEGGNI
+705 RPLQVKEGGRI
-716 VDPPKRIP
+716 VEPPKRIA
-724 RNALLLESRGPVIG
+724 RGALLLESRGPVIG
-738 QSSLSRLDRVIFVDP
+738 QSSLSRPDRLVFVDP
-753 AAYSALPQRDRPSV
+753 AAYSALPLRDRPSV
-767 GRLIG
+767 ARLIG
-772 RIVHRPA
+772 RIVHLPE
-779 EGGPRNTLLLGPG
+779 EGGKRDILLLGPG

-839 LVEANMLYLAVH
+839 LVEADMLYLAVH
-851 PTRRGDSL
+851 PARRGDFL
-859 NLKFLAGAKNR
+859 NRKFLAGAPNR
-870 LAELLPEDA
+870 LDDLLPDDA

-885 RVIDFPEAGD
+885 RVIDFPVEGD
-895 GRVPYLNADSFRQRV
+895 GRLLFLNADSFRQRV
-910 VCYLASAGKES
+910 VCYFAPPGKESKTR

>member
-1 MRVFTCPLYAGK
+1 
-13 GSCRGRSPKTLFFVV
+13 
-28 TYLRNGSI
+28 
-36 RTGGDVLAAR
+36 
-46 PKSETLSTGLPGLDR
+46 
-61 VFTGILPGDN
+61 
-71 IVWQVDVVED
+71 
-81 YRPFVDPF
+81 
-89 VRDAIARG
+89 
-97 KRLVYFRFA
+97 
-106 RHPELVPRGIGAEIH
+106 
-121 VLRPEVGFET
+121 
-131 FTAQIHKVIEEAGR
+131 
-145 GTFYVFDCLS
+145 
-155 DLAADWYSDLML
+155 
-167 GNFFMVTCPYL
+167 
-178 YDLDTVTYF
+178 
-187 ALLRDGHSFDAVSAI
+187 
-202 RGTTQLLIDV
+202 
-212 FRHKERLYVHPLK
+212 
-225 VDRRS
+225 
-230 SPTMYLPHVRDGKA
+230 
-244 FRPLTESAV
+244 
-253 LSEVL
+253 
-258 EDLSKRRVDAVP
+258 
-270 RTLDIWD
+270 
-277 RKLLQAREV
+277 
-286 IDEVRLGVVPGGE
+286 
-299 AAEIFARLLR
+299 
-309 MMVTRDERLVALA
+309 
-322 SRWFDLDD
+322 DLDD
-330 LLALRKRM
+330 LLTIRKRM

-354 RAILCKADPRW
+354 RAILCKADARW
-365 RDRLETHDSF
+365 RERLETHDSF

-408 EEAGERILSGTFPG
+408 EEAVERIRSGTFPG
-422 FLQEQFV
+422 FIRERFV

-470 PQERL
+470 PQQRL
-475 SAFLDAIRVVYA
+475 SAFLGAVQTVYA

-529 VAGVGLSYNPYAWSE
+529 VAGVGLSYNPYVWSDR
-544 QIDPQAGVLR
+544 IDPEAGVLR

-569 DYTRLVALNAPQRRP
+569 DYTRMVALNEPLRRP
-584 ESAREGGGMSYSQ
+584 ESSRGDGRTGYSQ
-597 RRVDLLDLRANRFT
+597 RRVDVLDLSANRFA
-611 SEGIDDV
+611 SETIDDV
-618 ARASPDLPIDLY
+618 ARVSPDLPIDLF
-630 AVRRGAL
+630 AARRGAL
-637 LRGAGGSPRPSDE
+637 GRVAAAAPRPSDD
-650 GWVLTFGKLLSETP
+650 GWVLLFGKLLSETP

-669 REMLGILRDAYD
+669 REMLGILRDAYE
-681 YPVDIEF
+681 YPVDTEF

-696 RYLVNLVQC
+696 RCLVNLVQC

-724 RNALLLESRGPVIG
+724 RGALVLESRGPVIG
-738 QSSLSRLDRVIFVDP
+738 QSSLSRLDRVIYVDP
-753 AAYSALPQRDRPSV
+753 AAYSALSQRDRPSI

-772 RIVHRPA
+772 RIVHLPA

-807 AEIDK
+807 AEIDT

-859 NLKFLAGAKNR
+859 NIKFLAGARN
-870 LAELLPEDA
+870 LLPELLPEDA

-885 RVIDFPEAGD
+885 RVIDLPGPGD
-895 GRVPYLNADSFRQRV
+895 GRLLYLNANSFRQRV
-910 VCYLASAGKES
+910 VCYLAVPVNEP

>member
-1 MRVFTCPLYAGK
+1 
-13 GSCRGRSPKTLFFVV
+13 
-28 TYLRNGSI
+28 
-36 RTGGDVLAAR
+36 
-46 PKSETLSTGLPGLDR
+46 
-61 VFTGILPGDN
+61 
-71 IVWQVDVVED
+71 
-81 YRPFVDPF
+81 
-89 VRDAIARG
+89 
-97 KRLVYFRFA
+97 
-106 RHPELVPRGIGAEIH
+106 
-121 VLRPEVGFET
+121 
-131 FTAQIHKVIEEAGR
+131 
-145 GTFYVFDCLS
+145 
-155 DLAADWYSDLML
+155 ML

-187 ALLRDGHSFDAVSAI
+187 ALLRDGHSFDAVSSI

-258 EDLSKRRVDAVP
+258 EDLSKRRVDAVS

-286 IDEVRLGVVPGGE
+286 IDEVRLGVRPGGE
-299 AAEIFARLLR
+299 APEIFGRLLR

-354 RAILCKADPRW
+354 RAILCKTDPRW

-399 NAATFMDGA
+399 NADTFMDGA
-408 EEAGERILSGTFPG
+408 EEARERILSGTFPG

-475 SAFLDAIRVVYA
+475 DAFLEAVRTVYA

-529 VAGVGLSYNPYAWSE
+529 VAGVGLSYNPYVWSE
-544 QIDPQAGVLR
+544 QIDPEAGVLR

-584 ESAREGGGMSYSQ
+584 DAERSGAAGFSQ

-611 SEGIDDV
+611 SERIDDV

-630 AVRRGAL
+630 AVRRSAL
-637 LRGAGGSPRPSDE
+637 LRGRGRVSPSVRRRVGPH
-650 GWVLTFGKLLSETP
+650 VRETP
-664 FVPYM
+664 VGDAVRPVPAGDAGDPPG
-669 REMLGILRDAYD
+669 RLRI
-681 YPVDIEF
+681 PGGHRVHGE
-688 TANFLPDG
+688 LPSG
-696 RYLVNLVQC
+696 RAVPRQP
-705 RPLQVKEGGNI
+705 RAMPAAAGEGGREHRR
-716 VDPPKRIP
+716 P
-724 RNALLLESRGPVIG
+724 AEA
-738 QSSLSRLDRVIFVDP
+738 DP
-753 AAYSALPQRDRPSV
+753 AERPPARVARAGHRAKLPVAARPRDLRRPRRLLRAPAEGPPLRRASHRPDRPSP
-767 GRLIG
+767 R
-772 RIVHRPA
+772 
-779 EGGPRNTLLLGPG
+779 GGGARNTLLLGPG

-859 NLKFLAGAKNR
+859 NLKFLAGARNR

-885 RVIDFPEAGD
+885 RVIDFPDAGD
-895 GRVPYLNADSFRQRV
+895 GRVPYLNANSFRQRV
-910 VCYLASAGKES
+910 VCYLASSGQET